1 MTSVSTTI
9 SGTKVMLKYG
19 GPTDMRPSSSAE
31 ISSGY
36 RVPISTVAIAIT
48 STMLLPSSAV
58 SRDHNP
64 ISPFA
69 ETAGAR
75 NA

>member
-1 MTSVSTTI
+1 MTSVNTTT

-31 ISSGY
+31 ISRGY
-36 RVPISTVAIAIT
+36 SVPISTVAIAIT
-48 STMLLPSSAV
+48 SRMLLPSSAV
-58 SRDHNP
+58 SRDHSP
-64 ISPFA
+64 ISPLA

-75 NA
+75 SA